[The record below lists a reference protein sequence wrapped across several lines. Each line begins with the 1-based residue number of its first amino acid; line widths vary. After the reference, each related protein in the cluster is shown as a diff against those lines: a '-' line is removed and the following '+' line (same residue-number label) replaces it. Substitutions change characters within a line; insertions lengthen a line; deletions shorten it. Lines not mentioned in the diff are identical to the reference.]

1 MGHAVGVG
9 VVCGEDGAGVKKER
23 GRVSVSHPVFSLG
36 EVVEGARRGERFS
49 SGGSGLGEI
58 GKVLGGESVSRQF
71 FRER

>member
-1 MGHAVGVG
+1 MR
-9 VVCGEDGAGVKKER
+9 GEFL
-23 GRVSVSHPVFSLG
+23 VSRQVLSIG

>member
-1 MGHAVGVG
+1 M
-9 VVCGEDGAGVKKER
+9 R
-23 GRVSVSHPVFSLG
+23 GRVFVSRPAFGLEEG
-36 EVVEGARRGERFS
+36 VEGARRGERFS